1 MVLIFQFVPILAL
14 VLFSFGVPTA
24 LGYVL
29 HRRDN
34 IARDRV
40 QLVAAAPA
48 ALIAAVVFAMA
59 IAGEVRSAA
68 GQAGLF
74 ALGLGAVSL
83 FVGVLFFS
91 SGVTFAGVGVRLAVR
106 RARKHGNNA

>member
-14 VLFSFGVPTA
+14 VLFSFGVPMA

-34 IARDRV
+34 LARDRV
-40 QLVAAAPA
+40 LPVAAAPA

-59 IAGEVRSAA
+59 IAGEVQSAA
-68 GQAGLF
+68 GQGGLF

-91 SGVTFAGVGVRLAVR
+91 SGMTFAGVGVRLAVR
-106 RARKHGNNA
+106 RERKHGNEA